1 MNEAAW
7 IVESGDATIE
17 TVDSTTKFDMGLPM
31 GSFELADQVGID
43 VGYHVLEYMH
53 EVLGEAYR
61 PCPLLVE
68 KVEAEELGK
77 KTGSGFYDY
86 ENGGAEI
93 PTDAIDAD
101 VRKRLLAVMANEVA
115 GLAGNDVADAPAID
129 RAVMLGAGFPD
140 GPAKLADSEGLA
152 ELVDVLDD
160 LHEETGEKRYEA
172 TDFLREAAEAGASTV
187 TRAPTPTERPT
198 ATHSPLTTPSTSP
211 SRTASATS
219 RSTARIG

>member
-1 MNEAAW
+1 MDLVEVISGKHTSEDTLELIEGLAESMGKTPVRVRKDSPGSSSTASRPLMNEAR
-7 IVESGDATIE
+7 
-17 TVDSTTKFDMGLPM
+17 VDRRVRRRDDRDGRLHDEVRHGAPDGLVRARGP
-31 GSFELADQVGID
+31 GR
-43 VGYHVLEYMH
+43 
-53 EVLGEAYR
+53 YR
-61 PCPLLVE
+61 RGVPRPRIYARGARRGVPTLPPLVE

-140 GPAKLADSEGLA
+140 GPAKLA
-152 ELVDVLDD
+152 
-160 LHEETGEKRYEA
+160 R
-172 TDFLREAAEAGASTV
+172 
-187 TRAPTPTERPT
+187 
-198 ATHSPLTTPSTSP
+198 
-211 SRTASATS
+211 
-219 RSTARIG
+219 

>member
-1 MNEAAW
+1 
-7 IVESGDATIE
+7 
-17 TVDSTTKFDMGLPM
+17 
-31 GSFELADQVGID
+31 
-43 VGYHVLEYMH
+43 
-53 EVLGEAYR
+53 
-61 PCPLLVE
+61 
-68 KVEAEELGK
+68 
-77 KTGSGFYDY
+77 
-86 ENGGAEI
+86 
-93 PTDAIDAD
+93 
-101 VRKRLLAVMANEVA
+101 
-115 GLAGNDVADAPAID
+115 
-129 RAVMLGAGFPD
+129 MLGAGFPD